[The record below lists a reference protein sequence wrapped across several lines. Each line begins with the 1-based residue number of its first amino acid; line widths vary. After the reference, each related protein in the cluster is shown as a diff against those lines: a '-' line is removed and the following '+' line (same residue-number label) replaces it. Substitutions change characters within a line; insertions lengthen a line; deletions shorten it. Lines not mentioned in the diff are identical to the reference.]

1 MLTTEQIINL
11 ARKQEWWNEF
21 DEKRVVSVEALALR
35 ALKVGRYKYFITS
48 AFIFDSLVWYDRAEQ
63 FTKLCKEKENENKN
77 SVPEYDLVAS
87 KKVVARF
94 YPNNQRTLSAEL
106 LSKAAAEI
114 LKESNIAYDYLRYE
128 PEEKA
133 YVAYKNSASWV
144 RR

>member
-1 MLTTEQIINL
+1 MLTKQQIINL

-21 DEKRVVSVEALALR
+21 DEQRRTSIEKAAHY
-35 ALKVGRYKYFITS
+35 AIITRDYETFLTAS
-48 AFIFDSLVWYDRAEQ
+48 FLFDSLVWYDRAEK
-63 FTKLCKEKENENKN
+63 FAKLCKEEENKN
-77 SVPEYDLVAS
+77 LVPEYDLVAS

-94 YPNNQRTLSAEL
+94 YLNNQMPPKGLF
-106 LSKAAAEI
+106 SKIAEI
-114 LKESNIAYDYLRYE
+114 LKESNIAYDYLKYE

>member
-11 ARKQEWWNEF
+11 AKKQEWWNEF
-21 DEKRVVSVEALALR
+21 DEKRKVVSVETLAHYALR
-35 ALKVGRYKYFITS
+35 TKRYESFLEA
-48 AFIFDSLVWYDRAEQ
+48 AFLFDNLDWFTRAEQ
-63 FTKLCKEKENENKN
+63 FAKLCKEEENKN

-94 YPNNQRTLSAEL
+94 YLNNQTPSKEL
-106 LSKAAAEI
+106 LSKTAEI
-114 LKESNIAYDYLRYE
+114 LKESNIAYDYLKYE

-133 YVAYKNSASWV
+133 YVAYKHSASWV

>member
-1 MLTTEQIINL
+1 MLTAKQIINL

-21 DEKRVVSVEALALR
+21 DEKRRISIEKAADYAIKSR
-35 ALKVGRYKYFITS
+35 DYKAFLDGS
-48 AFIFDSLVWYDRAEQ
+48 FIFDSLVWYDRAEK
-63 FTKLCKEKENENKN
+63 FVKLCKEEENKN

-94 YPNNQRTLSAEL
+94 YPNNKRTSSAEL
-106 LSKAAAEI
+106 LSKTAAEI

-133 YVAYKNSASWV
+133 YVAYKHSASWV

>member
-1 MLTTEQIINL
+1 MLTTQQIINL

-21 DEKRVVSVEALALR
+21 DKKRRISVEALALY
-35 ALKVGRYKYFITS
+35 ALKTEQYESFLSG
-48 AFIFDSLVWYDRAEQ
+48 AFVFNDTNWLTRAEQ
-63 FTKLCKEKENENKN
+63 FAKLCKEEENKN

-94 YPNNQRTLSAEL
+94 YLNNPLPPKGLFSKIAET
-106 LSKAAAEI
+106 
-114 LKESNIAYDYLRYE
+114 LKESNIAYDYLKYE

>member
-1 MLTTEQIINL
+1 MLTTQQIINL

-21 DEKRVVSVEALALR
+21 DKKRGIIPVEALALY
-35 ALKVGRYKYFITS
+35 ALKAKRYEAFLSS
-48 AFIFDSLVWYDRAEQ
+48 AFVFDDLNWLTRAEQ
-63 FTKLCKEKENENKN
+63 FAKLCKEEENKN

-94 YPNNQRTLSAEL
+94 YTNNQTPSNGL
-106 LSKAAAEI
+106 LSKTAEI
-114 LKESNIAYDYLRYE
+114 LKESNIAYDYLKYE

>member
-11 ARKQEWWNEF
+11 AKKQEWWNEF
-21 DEKRVVSVEALALR
+21 DKKRKISVEALALY
-35 ALKVGRYKYFITS
+35 ALRIKRYDFFLS
-48 AFIFDSLVWYDRAEQ
+48 AAFIFDKLDWFTRAEQ
-63 FTKLCKEKENENKN
+63 FAKLCKEEENKN

-94 YPNNQRTLSAEL
+94 YPNNQMPSKGL
-106 LSKAAAEI
+106 LSKAAEI
-114 LKESNIAYDYLRYE
+114 LKESNIAYDYLKYE
-128 PEEKA
+128 PEEKV

>member
-1 MLTTEQIINL
+1 MLTTQQIINL
-11 ARKQEWWNEF
+11 AKKQEWWDDF
-21 DEKRVVSVEALALR
+21 DKKRNLSVETLAHDAVELNN
-35 ALKVGRYKYFITS
+35 YKIFMTE
-48 AFIFDSLVWYDRAEQ
+48 AFWFDSIVWCFRTEQ
-63 FTKLCKEKENENKN
+63 FAKLCKEEENKI

-106 LSKAAAEI
+106 LSKTAAEI